1 MAKIDKIAAA
11 VMEDNFHCTHVPV
24 YVGNHPVPWGRC
36 RLNVDAESKAGVSHD
51 E

>member
-1 MAKIDKIAAA
+1 MAKKDKIAAA
-11 VMEDNFHCTHVPV
+11 VMEGNFHCTHVPA
-24 YVGNHPVPWGRC
+24 YVGNYPVLWGRC